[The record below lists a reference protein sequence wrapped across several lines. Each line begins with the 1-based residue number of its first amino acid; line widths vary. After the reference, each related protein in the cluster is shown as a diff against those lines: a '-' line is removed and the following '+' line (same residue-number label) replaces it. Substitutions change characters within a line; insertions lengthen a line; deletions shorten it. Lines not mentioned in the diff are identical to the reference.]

1 MTGKLLEG
9 ETPPPGAGLETDTPP
24 EPAVARSCVVKF
36 TINCDELTKVVAR
49 GLPFQ
54 LTAEV
59 CTKPV
64 PATLTAK
71 GPIVPAAA
79 LGGVKPVMV
88 GAPFATGL
96 TTNVSAL
103 DVPPGK
109 GFATVI

>member
-1 MTGKLLEG
+1 
-9 ETPPPGAGLETDTPP
+9 
-24 EPAVARSCVVKF
+24 VKF
-36 TINCDELTKVVAR
+36 TINCDELTNVVGR

-54 LTAEV
+54 FTVDV

-88 GAPFATGL
+88 GAPFAMGF

-103 DVPPGK
+103 DVPPGN
-109 GFATVI
+109 GFATVT